1 MTLLPI
7 GSVVSL
13 KDADSLVMI
22 YGHLQKDI
30 NMGIIYDYIGCDY
43 PIGVIDTEC
52 CILFQDETI
61 ERVSFIGLQDEES
74 IDYLIAISRYLEKTE
89 LTGER
94 RA

>member
-30 NMGIIYDYIGCDY
+30 NTGIIYDYIGCDY
-43 PIGVIDTEC
+43 PIGVIDTDC

-61 ERVSFIGLQDEES
+61 QDEES